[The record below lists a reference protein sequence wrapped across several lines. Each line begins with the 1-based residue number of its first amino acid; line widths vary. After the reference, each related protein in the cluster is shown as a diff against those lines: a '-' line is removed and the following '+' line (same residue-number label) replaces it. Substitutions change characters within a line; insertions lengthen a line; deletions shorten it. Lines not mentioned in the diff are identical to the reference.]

1 MAFLT
6 SPCSREGKELTETV
20 VLLLAFLTSPCARA
34 GKEQI
39 VTVHGITVSFPDIT
53 CARAGKEQ
61 IETVVDAV
69 RKQQELCSGLQGY
82 LIFHSFGGG
91 TGSGFASLLM
101 DRLALEGKK
110 SKLCFSIYP
119 APQVMV

>member
-1 MAFLT
+1 MFLD
-6 SPCSREGKELTETV
+6 
-20 VLLLAFLTSPCARA
+20 LLKPMSLFSICRTP
-34 GKEQI
+34 
-39 VTVHGITVSFPDIT
+39 
-53 CARAGKEQ
+53 AGKEQ
-61 IETVVDAV
+61 IETVIDAV

-119 APQVMV
+119 APQVRASCASPSTPRFE